1 MEENKIIVDA
11 SMNGLTSEQV
21 IERREKYGQ
30 NLLTPPHRT
39 SLWKLYLE
47 KYNDPII
54 RILLI
59 AAVISFILS
68 FIENDF
74 IETIGIFL
82 AIFIATTVG
91 FYFETDA
98 SKKFNM
104 LTALGEELLVKVH
117 RDGKVIEVPCKDIVV
132 GDIVMIE
139 TGDEIPADGKLLS
152 ASDLQIDEST
162 LTGESICE
170 KFVDVTKGSTET
182 PYPVNMLYRSTM
194 VMNGYGLMEVTA
206 VGDVTEIGKVAR
218 TSTETTTI
226 KTPLDM
232 QLHKLAAIIS
242 KVGSGVAIAAFLIFL
257 VHDIFTDTAL
267 WRGSDYFGMAEVVL
281 RYFMMAVTL
290 IVMAVPE
297 GLPMAVTLS
306 LALNMRRMLKSN
318 NLVRKLHACETMGAV
333 TVICTDKTGT
343 LTQNKMQVKEFI
355 KADSFT
361 MDSVYQAVAI
371 NSTAYLDGEKGI
383 GNPTEVALLK
393 WVQKEGQDYLK
404 LRKSMLVSK
413 QQPFSTEKKYRATVV
428 DGRWLFVKGAPEVV
442 LSMCSIAA
450 EERRNI
456 EETLHRYQKAGM
468 RTLALAMDECDE
480 LKTHGLK
487 FQAIFGIEDP
497 IREDV
502 PEAVKCCQDAG
513 IEVKIVTGDNSS
525 TATEIGRKIGVV
537 PASTARE
544 ASITGVEWSALS
556 DEDAYERAPDIK
568 VMSRARPSDK
578 QRLVKILQKHGEV
591 VAVTGDGTNDAPALH
606 YAHVGLSL
614 GSGTSVA
621 KEASDMTLLDDSFRS
636 IVNAVMWGRSLYKNI
651 QRFLFFQLV
660 VNLTALL
667 LVLVGSVIG
676 TEMPLTVT
684 QILWVNLIMDTFA
697 AMALASLPP
706 SQEVMKEKPRKESDF
721 IISKG
726 IGKEIIFY
734 SISFFLIMFLF
745 LVYCEHKGT
754 TTGIDIH
761 ELTLFFTTF
770 VMLQFWNLF
779 NAKTLGSC
787 HSAFRYFYRD
797 KGMILVLII
806 IFIGQWII
814 VTFGGKMFR
823 TVPLSFSEWMWITVL
838 TSAVLWIGEIG
849 RWIKRCRK

>member
-11 SMNGLTSEQV
+11 SIQGLTSEQV

-30 NLLTPPHRT
+30 NLLTPPRRT

-206 VGDVTEIGKVAR
+206 VGDATEIGKVAR

-257 VHDIFTDTAL
+257 VHDILTDTVL

-355 KADSFT
+355 KADAFT

-393 WVQKEGQDYLK
+393 WVQNEGQDYLK

-442 LSMCSIAA
+442 LSMCSLAA
-450 EERRNI
+450 EERRDI

-487 FQAIFGIEDP
+487 FQAIFAIEDP

-525 TATEIGRKIGVV
+525 TAAEIGRKIGVV
-537 PASTARE
+537 PASTVRE

-556 DEDAYERAPDIK
+556 DEDAYERAPEIK

-745 LVYCEHKGT
+745 LVYCEHNAAMGVDT
-754 TTGIDIH
+754 H

-849 RWIKRCRK
+849 RLIKRCRE